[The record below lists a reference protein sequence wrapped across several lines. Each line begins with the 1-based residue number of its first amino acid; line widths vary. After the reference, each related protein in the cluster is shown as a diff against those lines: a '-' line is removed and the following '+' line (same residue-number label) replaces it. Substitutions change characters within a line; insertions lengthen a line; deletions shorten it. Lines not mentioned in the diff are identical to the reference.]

1 MAEQKLG
8 SVGEATETYAKGV
21 ATASVAITPV
31 TTAFGL
37 SLSGQLNVSQDAALL
52 IAYLAAKIGGPVP
65 AEIASFLE
73 TALKL

>member
-21 ATASVAITPV
+21 ASTSVAITPIA
-31 TTAFGL
+31 TAFGL
-37 SLSGQLNVSQDAALL
+37 LLSGQLNASLDASVL

-73 TALKL
+73 TAIKL